1 MVPFSFPQT
10 RLKSRVMQKYTSSFL
25 VAHGVWNQVLLPF
38 PAFLLSLWS
47 FRPVREKPQIQ
58 AKSHQIKVNPLFFIP
73 TPNPKFWPLNNL
85 VHGVEPNL
93 GWSRVPDLRWIY
105 TDLKGFKVI

>member
-1 MVPFSFPQT
+1 LESGAFALSC
-10 RLKSRVMQKYTSSFL
+10 
-25 VAHGVWNQVLLPF
+25 LL
-38 PAFLLSLWS
+38 AFLMVIPAGARKAPDSS
-47 FRPVREKPQIQ
+47 QITPNQ
-58 AKSHQIKVNPLFFIP
+58 SKSSFFIP